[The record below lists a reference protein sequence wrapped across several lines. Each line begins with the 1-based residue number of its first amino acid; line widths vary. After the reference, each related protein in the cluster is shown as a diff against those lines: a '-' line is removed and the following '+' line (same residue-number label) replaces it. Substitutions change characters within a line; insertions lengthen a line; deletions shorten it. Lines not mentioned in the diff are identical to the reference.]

1 MSDAPTADPRMSLTL
16 KDRTLYGSNPDREAE
31 LARRALRAAEAD
43 YLGWP
48 APAAAPGP
56 ITDDQ
61 WADEI
66 AAGVAAGL
74 KARAGG
80 RR

>member
-1 MSDAPTADPRMSLTL
+1 M
-16 KDRTLYGSNPDREAE
+16 
-31 LARRALRAAEAD
+31 RAAEAD

-48 APAAAPGP
+48 ALPAEPAPP
-56 ITDDQ
+56 SDAQ
-61 WADEI
+61 WAEEV
-66 AAGVAAGL
+66 AAGVAADL

>member
-1 MSDAPTADPRMSLTL
+1 MSDPRMSLTL
-16 KDRTLYGSNPDREAE
+16 KDRTLFGSNPDREAE
-31 LARRALRAAEAD
+31 LGRRALRAAEAD

-48 APAAAPGP
+48 ALPAEPAPP
-56 ITDDQ
+56 SDAQ
-61 WADEI
+61 WAEEV
-66 AAGVAAGL
+66 AAGVAADL